1 MKVGREDVAAKLR
14 AYLRHELPL
23 AELVDW
29 AERAMYD
36 GGFDDDDFDAI
47 RCAVAKLGLAD
58 VKTFGLTLKACFRSS
73 GTGEYTTRLHHWR
86 GAPETLH
93 WRYHRRRP
101 QKPEEPV

>member
-29 AERAMYD
+29 AERAMYE
-36 GGFDDDDFDAI
+36 GEFDDDHFDAI

-58 VKTFGLTLKACFRSS
+58 VKTFGLTLEDCEALLK
-73 GTGEYTTRLHHWR
+73 RLGYSMR
-86 GAPETLH
+86 
-93 WRYHRRRP
+93 
-101 QKPEEPV
+101 VDVVSV